1 MASGLASH
9 ASLPSV
15 ASSTTRPIGAQT
27 AQQAAWISRRADR
40 IQRAAAWD
48 GNVGNVSPALVDRF
62 SQRVADRV
70 QRSTRAHQVDSFAGG
85 DNLDGS
91 LDMPLVTNDGSIT
104 PLSEDGSDETPF
116 EFGSFSPENVQRKA
130 APQPAIAPAAPPPMS
145 HALRERAEQLRRS
158 LADGTPAP
166 PPAITPSPISSLLQ
180 PSRATGASVPAPR
193 VSMQRAKPVSRV
205 EEIGIGRAPK
215 PAPPAAPTPEPP
227 SQAVQRKA
235 QTPSSRPAS
244 PSVPVPTVQRAAIPP
259 NVVQGQG
266 RLTQMLNA
274 RFKPKL
280 DTARNPEAPSTPA
293 NDNFSD
299 SDAGIS
305 DAPVPRISRK
315 AQPPADVP
323 GVSDDL
329 TPRAPIRHA
338 PAHHADDAAPPDVPA
353 SPSHPTALPS
363 PADVSV
369 PTPKARVLRKP
380 ATPTMPATSPLPAP
394 VVQPRP
400 DDRAAAA
407 MPASS
412 IKSASTDAPSSSV
425 QPTTPAQDASVSTVQ
440 RKAADRSQTDVQP
453 ESAAEPAIPSAPTN
467 TPAIQRETSVDA
479 TGEMPL
485 VAPAVKDTPA
495 TSHDSTDGNAL
506 IVQRSVSETPLASS
520 QSNVEPAIQRSTAQD
535 TAPAAVSKPN
545 QVIEAKLE
553 PPAMV
558 LRTPAT
564 SASTEPLPANE
575 DAPSEDAAPAAP
587 AITNTVQRSIAPAA
601 PATPTGI
608 SAESSA
614 DLTLRTPAT
623 PASTE
628 PAPTSEYAPSEG
640 AAPATRAVTKA
651 VQRSLAPA
659 APVSETGTR
668 AEAPAD
674 LTLRMPATPASDVS
688 NAEVMTS
695 ASPTVQRSVVPDVVP
710 STPANAP
717 VPAQSNEGAGVDL
730 PEMTLRMPAALQP
743 SDTSDS
749 TPNKGTIT
757 PILQRSAQSYAP
769 DTPISSESA
778 TQPAIQRVALN
789 PPPTPEADATD
800 ALDVNAVMP
809 LVQRALIDETGD
821 AVVADDNAAPAAR
834 ALTPAASTPSQA
846 GVTSNTGQTPAA
858 SDSMGVIQRATVI
871 PGTHDDAAG
880 DLTLRVPATREA
892 DAPVHQQQD
901 GSAPSTPVVKAAPVV
916 QRTADTSATTHAPS
930 AAKPFAQ
937 SERVQRDATMPPR
950 SSMDKPAI
958 QRSAS
963 SEMVLRSLAASP
975 KLPTQDAPAGQGMSQ
990 DIAEP
995 ATYEADAT
1003 PMPLVQRAF
1012 AADAAKSSGSR
1023 MKADAMPALRMR
1035 GLGMS
1040 DMPVLRGVTQPAT
1053 EAAPEVRTLS
1063 MPIVQRAAV
1072 KQEQQA
1078 AQEAQARPA
1087 NPFVAQQERI
1097 ERMPVVQR
1105 KPAVSEVPEVQREL
1119 DPDAAA
1125 VKPEG
1130 GNATAPAQAT
1140 PNRAITDAELTRA
1153 AQRILPLIKRMLAIE
1168 RERLFGR

>member
-91 LDMPLVTNDGSIT
+91 LDMPLVTNEGSIT

-215 PAPPAAPTPEPP
+215 PAPP

-274 RFKPKL
+274 RFKSKL

-293 NDNFSD
+293 NDYFSD

-329 TPRAPIRHA
+329 TPQAPIRRA
-338 PAHHADDAAPPDVPA
+338 PARHADDAAPPDVPA

-380 ATPTMPATSPLPAP
+380 ATPTMPASSSLPAP
-394 VVQPRP
+394 AVQRRP

-425 QPTTPAQDASVSTVQ
+425 QPTTPAQDAAVSTVQ

-485 VAPAVKDTPA
+485 DGDAP
-495 TSHDSTDGNAL
+495 
-506 IVQRSVSETPLASS
+506 IVQRSVSETPLSAS
-520 QSNVEPAIQRSTAQD
+520 QLNDKPAIQRGM
-535 TAPAAVSKPN
+535 APDSVPTPAITPN
-545 QVIEAKLE
+545 QEIEAKPDL
-553 PPAMV
+553 PAMV
-558 LRTPAT
+558 LR
-564 SASTEPLPANE
+564 
-575 DAPSEDAAPAAP
+575 
-587 AITNTVQRSIAPAA
+587 A
-601 PATPTGI
+601 PATPT
-608 SAESSA
+608 
-614 DLTLRTPAT
+614 
-623 PASTE
+623 STE

-651 VQRSLAPA
+651 VQRSIAPA
-659 APVSETGTR
+659 APVSETGTS

-730 PEMTLRMPAALQP
+730 PEMTFRAPQ
-743 SDTSDS
+743 DTTAINPKQSVDDVQRSIVPNVTAPTQSIESTGDDLPEMTLS
-749 TPNKGTIT
+749 TPIAT
-757 PILQRSAQSYAP
+757 PPVDNAP

-778 TQPAIQRVALN
+778 AQPAIQRMALN

-858 SDSMGVIQRATVI
+858 SDSMGVIQRATVK

-901 GSAPSTPVVKAAPVV
+901 GSAPSTPVVKAAPAV

-937 SERVQRDATMPPR
+937 SERVQRDATMPPL
-950 SSMDKPAI
+950 SSMDKLAI
-958 QRSAS
+958 QRSAN

-975 KLPTQDAPAGQGMSQ
+975 KPPTQDAPAGQGMSQ
-990 DIAEP
+990 DIAAP

-1003 PMPLVQRAF
+1003 LMPLVQRAF

-1040 DMPVLRGVTQPAT
+1040 DMPVLRAVTQPAT

-1105 KPAVSEVPEVQREL
+1105 KPAVGEAPEVQREL
-1119 DPDAAA
+1119 DPDVAAI
-1125 VKPEG
+1125 KPDG